1 MAFYFRLPVITD
13 LTIEQ
18 QAVLNE
24 PGPIAVSGG
33 PGTGKSV
40 VALWRHIR
48 NHDTQKRKSLLLT
61 YTKSLEAYL
70 RASAMGE
77 SNPAA
82 KCVNRT
88 YYWTYHLAHRS
99 GNQYDEI
106 IIDEAQDV
114 EEEKYHIINN
124 CTPLVSFSADDNQM
138 LYPNRGVS
146 EFKLK
151 SLFSGNNE
159 FALHENFRNTN
170 ELVQFVRA
178 MFPTRLISPGKS
190 SGPKPT
196 VICAGNSEEKQMQII
211 IDILNNFN
219 STTHNIAVLLPL
231 QNQVTQW
238 HQILTNKGIQC
249 SKFVNNDGDIGM
261 IDNIHVTTFKSAK
274 GLEFDTVILPNFQFY
289 EDNIKNLNVVDEN
302 DYYVVFTRAR
312 RNLMLIDNSENNG
325 KACQLSFL
333 SLTIQRGLVNVDLDY
348 VDSPQGPPS
357 TPSTPIKEWSDFD
370 DDLPF

>member
-70 RASAMGE
+70 RASARGE
-77 SNPAA
+77 NTAA
-82 KCVNRT
+82 GDCVNRT
-88 YYWTYHLAHRS
+88 YNWTYHN
-99 GNQYDEI
+99 GNSSRGVYGEI

-114 EEEKYHIINN
+114 EEERYEIINR
-124 CTPLVSFSADDNQM
+124 CTPMVSYSADDNQM
-138 LYPNRGVS
+138 LYPDKGVS
-146 EFKLK
+146 EYQLK
-151 SLFSGNNE
+151 SLFTRNNPY
-159 FALHENFRNTN
+159 ALHENFRNTH
-170 ELVQFVRA
+170 EIVQFVKS
-178 MFPTRLISPGKS
+178 MFPSRLISSGKT

-196 VICAGNSEEKQMQII
+196 VICSGNSEDKQVQIVLDVI
-211 IDILNNFN
+211 NNFRSN
-219 STTHNIAVLLPL
+219 THNIAVLLPI
-231 QNQVTQW
+231 QRQVNEW
-238 HQILTNKGIQC
+238 HDKLTNNGITC
-249 SKFVNNDGDIGM
+249 SKFVTNDGSIGT
-261 IDNIHVTTFKSAK
+261 IENVHATTFKSAK
-274 GLEFDTVILPNFQFY
+274 GLEFDTVILPDFNRYQS
-289 EDNIKNLNVVDEN
+289 NINNLNIVDEN

-312 RNLMLIDNSENNG
+312 RNLMLVDNGWFNNNG
-325 KACQLSFL
+325 CELQFL
-333 SLTIQRGLVNVDLDY
+333 SLPIQRGIVTVDLDY
-348 VDSPQGPPS
+348 VNNSSGS
-357 TPSTPIKEWSDFD
+357 SSSNTSSYSID

>member
-70 RASAMGE
+70 RASARGE
-77 SNPAA
+77 NTSAGE
-82 KCVNRT
+82 CVSRT
-88 YYWTYHLAHRS
+88 YYWTYHNGNSSRS
-99 GNQYDEI
+99 VYGEI

-114 EEEKYHIINN
+114 EEEKYQTINR
-124 CTPLVSFSADDNQM
+124 CTPMVSYSADDNQM
-138 LYPNRGVS
+138 LYPDKGVS
-146 EFKLK
+146 EYQLR
-151 SLFSGNNE
+151 SLFGGNNPY
-159 FALHENFRNTN
+159 ALHENFRNTH
-170 ELVQFVRA
+170 EIVQFVKS
-178 MFPTRLISPGKS
+178 MFPNRLISSGKT

-196 VICAGNSEEKQMQII
+196 VICSGSNDEKQLKIVLDII
-211 IDILNNFN
+211 NNFKSN
-219 STTHNIAVLLPL
+219 THNIAILLPKQRL
-231 QNQVTQW
+231 ANEW
-238 HQILTNKGIQC
+238 HEKLTNNGVTC
-249 SKFVNNDGDIGM
+249 SKFVTNDGSIGT
-261 IDNIHVTTFKSAK
+261 IENVHVTTFKSAK
-274 GLEFDTVILPNFQFY
+274 GLEFDTVILPDF
-289 EDNIKNLNVVDEN
+289 DNYQSNINNLNIVDEN

-312 RNLMLIDNSENNG
+312 RNLMLIDNSWNYNNR
-325 KACQLSFL
+325 CELQFL
-333 SLTIQRGLVNVDLDY
+333 ILPIQRGIVTVDLDY
-348 VDSPQGPPS
+348 LNNSS
-357 TPSTPIKEWSDFD
+357 RSSSATTSSYTPD